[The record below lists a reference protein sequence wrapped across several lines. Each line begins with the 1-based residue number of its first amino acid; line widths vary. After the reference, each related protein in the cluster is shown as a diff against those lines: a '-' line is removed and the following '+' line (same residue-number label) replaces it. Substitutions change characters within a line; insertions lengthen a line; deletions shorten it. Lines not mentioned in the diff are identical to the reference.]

1 MNVVCMGEALIDLF
15 PAEIGRGMAEVPA
28 FHPKPGGAPA
38 NVAVA
43 AARLGASA
51 AFLGEVGDD
60 AFGRFLIATL
70 AAEGIDTRGMRVDR
84 TARTML
90 AVIAMPDPHRA
101 EFIFYR
107 QPGADMGRRPDEQDL
122 GLLRRARAFH
132 CGPLSLIDE
141 PGRSATLRAM
151 SAAREA
157 GALVSFDVN
166 YRPSVWPSP
175 EEALAVTDSFLPL
188 AHLIKVNEDE
198 LRLLTGHVDP
208 DAGSAALLDRGA
220 ALVVVTLGA
229 QGSYYRSVE
238 AAGFVP
244 AFPVETVDAIGCG
257 DAFMAG
263 VLVGLAGGAA
273 EKPWRARLDEVHLRP
288 ILRRANAVGALTATR
303 YGALP
308 ALPRAAEVEA
318 FLAQRTTD
326 DGRKSTD
333 GKGLGD
339 RD

>member
-28 FHPKPGGAPA
+28 FHPMPGGAPA

-141 PGRSATLRAM
+141 PGR
-151 SAAREA
+151 
-157 GALVSFDVN
+157 
-166 YRPSVWPSP
+166 
-175 EEALAVTDSFLPL
+175 
-188 AHLIKVNEDE
+188 
-198 LRLLTGHVDP
+198 
-208 DAGSAALLDRGA
+208 
-220 ALVVVTLGA
+220 
-229 QGSYYRSVE
+229 
-238 AAGFVP
+238 
-244 AFPVETVDAIGCG
+244 
-257 DAFMAG
+257 
-263 VLVGLAGGAA
+263 
-273 EKPWRARLDEVHLRP
+273 
-288 ILRRANAVGALTATR
+288 
-303 YGALP
+303 
-308 ALPRAAEVEA
+308 
-318 FLAQRTTD
+318 
-326 DGRKSTD
+326 
-333 GKGLGD
+333 
-339 RD
+339 